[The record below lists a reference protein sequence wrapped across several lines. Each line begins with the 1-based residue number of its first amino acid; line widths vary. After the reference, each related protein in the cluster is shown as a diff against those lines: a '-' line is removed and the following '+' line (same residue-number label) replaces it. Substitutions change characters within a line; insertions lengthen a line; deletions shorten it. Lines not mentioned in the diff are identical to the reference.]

1 MTNMASIANSRSYVA
16 HDHYWYYCC
25 WYHGISARTG
35 NIDGSYRKDH
45 QYKNRF
51 LMWNPVMLGILTIS
65 HQVAMLLLYT
75 AYLHTSGAFV
85 IIIII
90 TEQWACCTAWTLN
103 IYIIFMSE
111 NAMYCYW
118 RTYQCILKTSFF
130 SVQQNETK
138 TADRGNVSLPTFI
151 MLKLS
156 CSKRWLMHFTALD
169 FLVTSNQY

>member
-16 HDHYWYYCC
+16 HDHYCYYCC

-130 SVQQNETK
+130 FSSAEWNKDCRSRKRIVANIYYAQIIMFETM
-138 TADRGNVSLPTFI
+138 TNALHSIRLFGN
-151 MLKLS
+151 K
-156 CSKRWLMHFTALD
+156 
-169 FLVTSNQY
+169 